1 MGTQAWFYVVPSEE
15 NLLDALDKLR
25 EREFRAGRYFP
36 ARWELEFSLGD
47 GTTPQAP
54 TTDSVPA
61 HASIEEARKAA
72 AEDGTK
78 SILDVDRISETADWG
93 AASPVDDD
101 DLESCFGSTTPE
113 RETLGEGFPFLL
125 ETLGRG
131 EARYLL
137 LYEHGAPAAIVFV
150 GLSYD

>member
-1 MGTQAWFYVVPSEE
+1 MGTQAWFYVIPYEK
-15 NLLDALDKLR
+15 NLQGALDKLR

-36 ARWELEFSLGD
+36 ASWELKFSLD
-47 GTTPQAP
+47 ECPTPHVP
-54 TTDSVPA
+54 TSESMPA
-61 HASIEEARKAA
+61 HASIETAREAA

-78 SILDVDRISETADWG
+78 SILDVDRISEVADWG

-101 DLESCFGSTTPE
+101 IMESCFGSATPQ
-113 RETLGEGFPFLL
+113 RQTLRDGFPCLL
-125 ETLGRG
+125 ESLGRG

-137 LYEHGAPAAIVFV
+137 LYEQGGPTAIAFV